1 VSDYRELT
9 ALRDRLS
16 RAKAQIRTAVMS
28 DMDKAA
34 EQVKEQMRQLVPVD
48 TGTLRDSIAV
58 VKDGS
63 TYHIGPV
70 GVEYA
75 KYVEYGTK
83 PHVIMAKAGGVLAF
97 QVGGS
102 TRYAK
107 SVKHPGTKAQPY
119 IRPAKQWAIENL
131 TDDIAVTGAS
141 LLAGKPKLNA

>member
-1 VSDYRELT
+1 VSNFQQLE
-9 ALRDRLS
+9 ALRDRLN
-16 RAKAQIRTAVMS
+16 RAKSGINAAVMT

-58 VKDGS
+58 VKDGGS
-63 TYHIGPV
+63 YHIGPV

-83 PHVIMAKAGGVLAF
+83 PHVIMAKPGGVLAF
-97 QVGGS
+97 QSGGG
-102 TRYAK
+102 TAFAK

-119 IRPAKQWAIENL
+119 IQPAKQWAIENL
-131 TDDIAVTGAS
+131 SEEIAVTGAS

>member
-1 VSDYRELT
+1 
-9 ALRDRLS
+9 
-16 RAKAQIRTAVMS
+16 
-28 DMDKAA
+28 
-34 EQVKEQMRQLVPVD
+34 
-48 TGTLRDSIAV
+48 
-58 VKDGS
+58 
-63 TYHIGPV
+63 
-70 GVEYA
+70 
-75 KYVEYGTK
+75 
-83 PHVIMAKAGGVLAF
+83 LAF